1 MRETIKD
8 RVDEYGRVREIECA
22 GQQFIARHTVRERMI
37 AGRLNVHVRAVIIGN
52 GRKVIKTNS
61 FYR

>member
-1 MRETIKD
+1 MIIERMSKNYIVRYTI
-8 RVDEYGRVREIECA
+8 
-22 GQQFIARHTVRERMI
+22 RERMI